1 MQTSLNP
8 QPRAKKPQTL
18 PLAHLVLGDTNSDEN
33 WKIATT
39 KVNRRKKPSS
49 KPEVPLQNHF
59 MVLQAEKEKETV
71 TGKSSELK
79 KEPRP
84 APHCITTAAAKKK

>member
-8 QPRAKKPQTL
+8 QSGAKKPQTL
-18 PLAHLVLGDTNSDEN
+18 PLAHLVGDTNSDEN

-71 TGKSSELK
+71 TGKSSELNK
-79 KEPRP
+79 APRP